1 MTRRSTTFVALLLAC
16 ALAAPGPA
24 RAAELAWT
32 ALGGYQQGAGIRVL
46 GTLSRLTPAIPV
58 AIQFG
63 FGYTIVDPGNPAAA
77 RRVFIND
84 NTDGTPEESGHVWDL
99 RADLVWMLGRVNFLD
114 EVGIFFGPRY
124 SMFTGRFRAVGG
136 NEDWLVEQS
145 VWGIGAGARAELK
158 MNPRWSIAGAVGL
171 DWFPYNS
178 LYSHDTTYSST
189 GYIVNGHHAY
199 GWADADKA
207 INQPKLVPSLL
218 VGVAWRPY

>member
-1 MTRRSTTFVALLLAC
+1 MTRRSTILVALLLAC

-32 ALGGYQQGAGIRVL
+32 ALGGYQQGAGLRVL

-145 VWGIGAGARAELK
+145 VWGVGAGARAELK

-189 GYIVNGHHAY
+189 GYVVNGHHAY
-199 GWADADKA
+199 GWGDADKA